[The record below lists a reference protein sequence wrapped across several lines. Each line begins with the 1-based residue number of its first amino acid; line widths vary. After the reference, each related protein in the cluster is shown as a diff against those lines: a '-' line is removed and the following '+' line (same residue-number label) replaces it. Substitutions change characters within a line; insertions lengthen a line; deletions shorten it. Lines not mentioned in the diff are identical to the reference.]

1 MCAIPM
7 GVYQNRLQS
16 KNFKYLFT
24 QLRILI
30 NSLHDSVFTKKNM
43 KTKCLMQT
51 QHFPKLTKIVRNV
64 ALFNIFANHFKA
76 WLSREQ
82 YLILLH
88 SICYICCSG

>member
-30 NSLHDSVFTKKNM
+30 NSLHDSVFTKKKNM
-43 KTKCLMQT
+43 KTKMSHENTTLSQT
-51 QHFPKLTKIVRNV
+51 NKNSKKYGTVQHFCKSL
-64 ALFNIFANHFKA
+64 
-76 WLSREQ
+76 
-82 YLILLH
+82 
-88 SICYICCSG
+88 